1 MAGKLGKFQMVGFQH
16 WKGLTKENHLGSIFQ
31 LAPQKATNLM
41 VQLLA
46 YYRGKTLDTFLN
58 QFPTRE
64 FEDDNEYYW
73 DVIGSSRRNIPL
85 VEARDENGTIVTRD
99 KGMIGVGTAP
109 FYLVFP
115 EDWFADGEYIVGN
128 LNEIY
133 QFRIL
138 GDPRIEGTNAVY
150 KVELAGGNTA
160 GVPAE
165 RLLAGERF
173 SVEAAF
179 VEKELSRK
187 VGDVR
192 FTSPVSMRN
201 EWSIVRIQHK
211 VPGSMLNKK
220 LAVGIPIVNETEG
233 RYTKSVATMWMH
245 NVDWEVEQQF
255 SEYKNNALAFGRSN
269 RNANGEYM
277 NFGKSGNVIKTGAG
291 LFEQMEVANTM
302 YYNTFSLKLL
312 EDALYELSASK
323 LNFGDRYFLIK
334 TGERGAIQFHKEVLK
349 TVSGWTQFVLD
360 NSSVGVIQKTQSKLH
375 QNSLSAGF
383 QFVEYKAP
391 NGVRVK
397 IDVDPFYDD
406 PVRNKILHPNGG
418 VAFSYRYDIMYI
430 GTMDQPNIFKCK
442 IKGDNEYKAPNGVRV
457 KIDVDPFYD
466 DPVRNKILHPNGGV
480 AFSYRYDI
488 MYIGTMD
495 QPNIFKCK
503 IKGDNEYRGYQWG
516 LRNPFTGQK
525 GNPYMSFDEDSA
537 VIHRM
542 ATLGICVLD
551 PTRTMSLIPAILQ
564 G

>member
-16 WKGLTKENHLGSIFQ
+16 WKGLTRENHLGAIFQ
-31 LAPQKATNLM
+31 AAPQKATNLM

-46 YYRGKTLDTFLN
+46 FHRGKTLDTFLN

-64 FEDDNEYYW
+64 FEDDSEYYW

-85 VEARDENGTIVTRD
+85 VEARDENGVVVTSASSNV
-99 KGMIGVGTAP
+99 GVGTVP

-138 GDPRIEGTNAVY
+138 GEARLEGTNAVY
-150 KVELAGGNTA
+150 KVELAGGNST
-160 GVPAE
+160 GCPAE

-173 SVEAAF
+173 SIEAAF

-192 FTSPVSMRN
+192 FASPVSMRN
-201 EWSIVRIQHK
+201 EWSHIRIQHK
-211 VPGSMLNKK
+211 VTGSMLGKK
-220 LAVGIPIVNETEG
+220 LAVGIPITKETNG
-233 RYTKSVATMWMH
+233 RYTKDIATMWMH
-245 NVDWEVEQQF
+245 NVDFEVECQF

-277 NFGKSGNVIKTGAG
+277 NFGKSGSAIKTGAG

-302 YYNTFSLKLL
+302 YYNNFSLKLL
-312 EDALYELSASK
+312 EDALYELSAAK
-323 LNFGDRYFLIK
+323 LDFGDRYFLIK

-360 NSSVGVIQKTQSKLH
+360 NSSLSVVQKTQSKLH
-375 QNSLSAGF
+375 ENSLSAGF

-406 PVRNKILHPNGG
+406 PVRNKIQHPNGG
-418 VAFSYRYDIMYI
+418 VAMSYRYDIMYI
-430 GTMDQPNIFKCK
+430 GTMDQPNIFKCTV
-442 IKGDNEYKAPNGVRV
+442 KGNTEAR
-457 KIDVDPFYD
+457 
-466 DPVRNKILHPNGGV
+466 
-480 AFSYRYDI
+480 S
-488 MYIGTMD
+488 
-495 QPNIFKCK
+495 
-503 IKGDNEYRGYQWG
+503 YQWG
-516 LRNPFTGQK
+516 LRNPFTGQM

-537 VIHRM
+537 IVHKI

-551 PTRTMSLIPAILQ
+551 PTRTMSLIPAVLQ

>member
-1 MAGKLGKFQMVGFQH
+1 M
-16 WKGLTKENHLGSIFQ
+16 EGS
-31 LAPQKATNLM
+31 
-41 VQLLA
+41 
-46 YYRGKTLDTFLN
+46 
-58 QFPTRE
+58 
-64 FEDDNEYYW
+64 
-73 DVIGSSRRNIPL
+73 
-85 VEARDENGTIVTRD
+85 
-99 KGMIGVGTAP
+99 
-109 FYLVFP
+109 
-115 EDWFADGEYIVGN
+115 
-128 LNEIY
+128 
-133 QFRIL
+133 
-138 GDPRIEGTNAVY
+138 NAVY
-150 KVELAGGNTA
+150 KCELAGGNTA

-173 SVEAAF
+173 SIEAAF

-192 FTSPVSMRN
+192 FSSPVSMRN
-201 EWSIVRIQHK
+201 EWSVVRIQHK

-220 LAVGIPIVNETEG
+220 LAVGIPITKETEG
-233 RYTKSVATMWMH
+233 RYSKSVATMWMH
-245 NVDWEVEQQF
+245 HVDWEVEQQF

-323 LNFGDRYFLIK
+323 LDFGDRYFLIK

-360 NSSVGVIQKTQSKLH
+360 NSSIGVVQKTQSQLH

-442 IKGDNEYKAPNGVRV
+442 IKGDNEY
-457 KIDVDPFYD
+457 
-466 DPVRNKILHPNGGV
+466 
-480 AFSYRYDI
+480 
-488 MYIGTMD
+488 
-495 QPNIFKCK
+495 
-503 IKGDNEYRGYQWG
+503 RGYQWG
-516 LRNPFTGQK
+516 LRNPL
-525 GNPYMSFDEDSA
+525 
-537 VIHRM
+537 
-542 ATLGICVLD
+542 TLVNQQV
-551 PTRTMSLIPAILQ
+551 TRIAA
-564 G
+564 

>member
-1 MAGKLGKFQMVGFQH
+1 MAGKLGKFQMISFQH
-16 WKGLTKENHLGSIFQ
+16 WKGLTKKNHLGSIYQ
-31 LAPQKATNLM
+31 IAPQRATNLM

-46 YYRGKTLDTFLN
+46 FHRGKTLDSFLN
-58 QFPTRE
+58 QFPVKE
-64 FEDDNEYYW
+64 FEDDSEYYW

-85 VEARDENGTIVTRD
+85 VEARKEDGTKVED
-99 KGMIGVGTAP
+99 DGSMIGEGTSP

-128 LNEIY
+128 LNELY

-138 GDPRIEGTNAVY
+138 GDPRMEGTNAVY

-160 GVPAE
+160 GVPTE

-173 SVEAAF
+173 SIEAAF
-179 VEKELSRK
+179 VEMELSRK

-192 FTSPVSMRN
+192 YTSPVSMRN
-201 EWSIVRIQHK
+201 EWSVVRIQHK

-220 LAVGIPIVNETEG
+220 LAVGIPIIKETDG
-233 RYTKSVATMWMH
+233 RYTKSVVKMWMH
-245 NVDWEVEQQF
+245 NVDFEVEQQF

-269 RNANGEYM
+269 RNSNGEYM
-277 NFGKSGNVIKTGAG
+277 NIGKSGGVIKTGAG

-302 YYNTFSLKLL
+302 YYNVFSLKLL

-323 LNFGDRYFLIK
+323 LDFGDRYFLIK

-360 NSSVGVIQKTQSKLH
+360 NNSIGVVQKTQSQLH
-375 QNSLSAGF
+375 QNALSAGF
-383 QFVEYKAP
+383 QFVEYRAP

-406 PVRNKILHPNGG
+406 PVRNKIPHP
-418 VAFSYRYDIMYI
+418 
-430 GTMDQPNIFKCK
+430 Q
-442 IKGDNEYKAPNGVRV
+442 
-457 KIDVDPFYD
+457 
-466 DPVRNKILHPNGGV
+466 GGV

-516 LRNPFTGQK
+516 LRNPFTGQI
-525 GNPYMSFDEDSA
+525 GNPHMSFDEDAA

>member
-1 MAGKLGKFQMVGFQH
+1 MAGKLGKFQMIGFQH

-46 YYRGKTLDTFLN
+46 FYRGKTLDTFLN
-58 QFPTRE
+58 QFPTKE
-64 FEDDNEYYW
+64 FEDDSEYYW

-85 VEARDENGTIVTRD
+85 VEARDENGNVVTSESA
-99 KGMIGVGTAP
+99 KVGAGTAP

-128 LNEIY
+128 LNEVY

-138 GDPRIEGTNAVY
+138 GEPRMEGTNAVY
-150 KVELAGGNTA
+150 KVELAGGNTT
-160 GVPAE
+160 GCPAE

-179 VEKELSRK
+179 VEKEMSRK

-192 FTSPVSMRN
+192 FSSPVSMRN
-201 EWSIVRIQHK
+201 EWSTIRIQHK
-211 VPGSMLNKK
+211 VEGSMLNKK
-220 LAVGIPIVNETEG
+220 LAVGIPIMKPTAG
-233 RYTKSVATMWMH
+233 GYTKSVATMWMH

-277 NFGKSGNVIKTGAG
+277 NFGKSGNAIKTGAG
-291 LFEQMEVANTM
+291 LFEQMEVSNTM

-312 EDALYELSASK
+312 EDALYELSAAK
-323 LNFGDRYFLIK
+323 LDFGDRYFLIK

-360 NSSVGVIQKTQSKLH
+360 NNSIGVVQKTQSQLH
-375 QNSLSAGF
+375 TNSLSAGF

-406 PVRNKILHPNGG
+406 PVRNKIQHPNGG
-418 VAFSYRYDIMYI
+418 VAMSYRYDIMYI
-430 GTMDQPNIFKCK
+430 GTMDQPNIFKCA
-442 IKGDNEYKAPNGVRV
+442 IKGQ
-457 KIDVDPFYD
+457 
-466 DPVRNKILHPNGGV
+466 
-480 AFSYRYDI
+480 
-488 MYIGTMD
+488 T
-495 QPNIFKCK
+495 
-503 IKGDNEYRGYQWG
+503 EYRGYQWG
-516 LRNPFTGQK
+516 LRNPFTGQMN
-525 GNPYMSFDEDSA
+525 NPYMSFDEDSA

-542 ATLGICVLD
+542 AKLGICVLD
-551 PTRTMSLIPAILQ
+551 PTRTMSLIPAVLQ

>member
-1 MAGKLGKFQMVGFQH
+1 MAGKLNKFQMVGFQH

-31 LAPQKATNLM
+31 MAPQKASNLM

-46 YYRGKTLDTFLN
+46 FHRGKTLDSFLS
-58 QFPTRE
+58 QFPVKE
-64 FEDDNEYYW
+64 FEDDNEYTW

-85 VEARDENGTIVTRD
+85 LEARNEDGTPITQSD
-99 KGMIGVGTAP
+99 ADSGVMVGANTTS

-128 LNEIY
+128 LNELY

-138 GDPRIEGTNAVY
+138 GDARMEGTNACY
-150 KVELAGGNTA
+150 KVELAGGNTQ

-201 EWSIVRIQHK
+201 EWSTIRIQHK

-220 LAVGIPIVNETEG
+220 LAVGIPMVSQTESG
-233 RYTKSVATMWMH
+233 KLTHTVATKWMH
-245 NVDWEVEQQF
+245 NVEWEVEQQF
-255 SEYKNNALAFGRSN
+255 SEYKNNAIAFGRSN
-269 RNANGEYM
+269 RNANGEYL
-277 NFGKSGNVIKTGAG
+277 NVGKSGNVIKTGAG

-302 YYNTFSLKLL
+302 YYNTFSLKLI

-323 LNFGDRYFLIK
+323 LDYGDRYFVIK
-334 TGERGAIQFHKEVLK
+334 TGERGAIQFHKAVLQ

-360 NSSVGVIQKTQSKLH
+360 NSSIGVIEKTQSKLH
-375 QNSLSAGF
+375 SNALSAGF
-383 QFVEYKAP
+383 QFTEFKAP

-406 PVRNKILHPNGG
+406 VVRNKVMHPNGG
-418 VAFSYRYDIMYI
+418 PAFSYRYDIMYI

-442 IKGDNEYKAPNGVRV
+442 IKGQNE
-457 KIDVDPFYD
+457 F
-466 DPVRNKILHPNGGV
+466 
-480 AFSYRYDI
+480 
-488 MYIGTMD
+488 
-495 QPNIFKCK
+495 
-503 IKGDNEYRGYQWG
+503 RGYQWG
-516 LRNPFTGQK
+516 LRNPFTGQM
-525 GNPYMSFDEDSA
+525 NNQFMSFDEDSA
-537 VIHRM
+537 VIHRL
-542 ATLGICVLD
+542 ATFGVCILD
-551 PTRTMSLIPAILQ
+551 PTGTMSIIPSILQ